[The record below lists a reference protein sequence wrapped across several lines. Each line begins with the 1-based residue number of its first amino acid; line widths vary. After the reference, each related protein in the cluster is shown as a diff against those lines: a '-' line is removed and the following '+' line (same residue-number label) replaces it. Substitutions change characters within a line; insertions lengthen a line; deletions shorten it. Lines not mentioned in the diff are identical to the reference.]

1 MRRPFHVLATA
12 GTAAHHGFELASGV
26 GLVFQP
32 QLGLPGALALWA
44 TALPGL
50 VTASARGSSRWDAPL
65 AFANGAGLAGAA
77 VHFTLWPWAA
87 RAGVPMLTEAEG
99 LSPGQLPAYN
109 AVLWAWALASLAALV
124 TETPPRVRR
133 WFALGT
139 LSGVPLRLSAR
150 HHFSWARQQARV
162 NPAWW
167 NRALR

>member
-1 MRRPFHVLATA
+1 VRRPFHVLATA

-50 VTASARGSSRWDAPL
+50 ATASARGSSRWDPPL

-77 VHFTLWPWAA
+77 VHFTLWPWAV

-99 LSPGQLPAYN
+99 LSPAQLPAYN
-109 AVLWAWALASLAALV
+109 AVLWAWALAAVAALV
-124 TETPPRVRR
+124 TETPPRARR
-133 WFALGT
+133 WFALGM

-150 HHFSWARQQARV
+150 HHFSWAREQARV

-167 NRALR
+167 NRGLR